1 MVYNLKKAV
10 VMEAELIIKSMMGL
24 IVILAVLIFFL
35 FFEPNKGSK
44 TQKKSDDNNEI
55 EEIKP
60 DLISLKNIV
69 KNKKTDEKRL
79 GETLDLIIKY
89 YGVID
94 KKVGIRPHSD
104 FDIYADIL
112 ATICKH
118 PNTNKNIIIK
128 FDRELE
134 KLNSEYKKEIN
145 EAIAKGLNARR
156 T

>member
-1 MVYNLKKAV
+1 
-10 VMEAELIIKSMMGL
+10 MEAELIIKSMMGL
-24 IVILAVLIFFL
+24 IAILAVLIFFL
-35 FFEPNKGSK
+35 FFESGRKSK
-44 TQKKSDDNNEI
+44 TQKKSGNNNAV

-60 DLISLKNIV
+60 DLSSLVIIV

-89 YGVID
+89 YGIID
-94 KKVGIRPHSD
+94 KEVGIRPHPS
-104 FDIYADIL
+104 FDIYAKIL
-112 ATICKH
+112 STICKH

-134 KLNSEYKKEIN
+134 KLNPEYKKEIN
-145 EAIAKGLNARR
+145 EAIAKGLNSRG